1 MNHVNE
7 NNVVTSRFV
16 RVNGVMKK
24 VQLNSADHAFEAALK
39 VRNGRKKQ
47 IEQELLVHGLTG

>member
-1 MNHVNE
+1 MRDLIDDHV
-7 NNVVTSRFV
+7 VASRFV

-24 VQLNSADHAFEAALK
+24 VRINGADDAFKAALK

>member
-1 MNHVNE
+1 MNSII
-7 NNVVTSRFV
+7 NNNIITSRFV

-24 VQLNSADHAFEAALK
+24 VRINGADDAFVAALK

>member
-1 MNHVNE
+1 MDHVNE
-7 NNVVTSRFV
+7 NNVITSRFV

-24 VQLNSADHAFEAALK
+24 VQVNGADHAFEAALK

-47 IEQELLVHGLTG
+47 IEQELLIHGLAG